1 MEKRKGKAGKGK
13 QKNKFRFESFNER
26 IGNIKIDVVHR
37 VGQVSETPEII
48 CRHVNSTKD
57 RETFF
62 YESLQKWHELNCT
75 QHFVVFYQEVRGI
88 TQLLTQLVHHKDTI
102 IGSLVKHLQ
111 VKDSLAYEP
120 LLDLVVQ
127 LARDLHQ
134 DFYPH
139 FPSLF
144 THLVALSNIHDPHVI
159 QCVFNTL
166 EFLFKFLWRYM
177 VKDIVAVYNLYS
189 QLLMGSQKPHIRR
202 FATESFGFLIRKVK
216 DQEWFFRVV
225 FMSMASS
232 PELAEGVG
240 HLLFEVCK
248 GVETKFH
255 SCTTKVRRRLKVQLA
270 HENPE
275 DSSKLYNM
283 HT

>member
-37 VGQVSETPEII
+37 VGQVSETPE
-48 CRHVNSTKD
+48 D

-177 VKDIVAVYNLYS
+177 
-189 QLLMGSQKPHIRR
+189 LLMGSQKPHIRR

-255 SCTTKVRRRLKVQLA
+255 SCTTKVCA
-270 HENPE
+270 TM
-275 DSSKLYNM
+275 SSPPALHLQTDVCIEYCAVCVSACEGSP
-283 HT
+283 TS